1 MNNIDDRCGEQ
12 EEKPHRE
19 NCPIG
24 KDAASVIGSNKS
36 DSMLDLSVKL
46 LYKKYLFLATM
57 CSGLIQNLSSQITE

>member
-12 EEKPHRE
+12 EEKPHRG
-19 NCPIG
+19 NGPIG

-46 LYKKYLFLATM
+46 LY
-57 CSGLIQNLSSQITE
+57 